1 MVVFGPSTEYRVS
14 KRGLLIADSSGD
26 TVLVEHPASSQ
37 LPSLLAD
44 DPSPEEL
51 ARRLGP
57 PRGAELVDEL
67 VRMGILVHPTPGLN
81 AEANLRDSRPVSLS
95 RSGLMIA
102 GIGIPAIW
110 INRHLLPALL
120 TLPGRITIGVV
131 VAAGVV
137 ALLIGR
143 PDIPT
148 VSDTPALEAVI
159 MLASGLALTVL
170 HELAHAVALVHF
182 GRLPRRAGFGFYWGA
197 VSFFVDSTP
206 AMTLP
211 RRARVIQALAGLAT
225 DVVTTAMLA
234 IAAHLVADEL
244 IAIILWRLA
253 VLGVLDIVV
262 NLAPILEVDGHWAL
276 ADLLDEPDLAPR
288 ARRAL
293 GAALR
298 NRLSKDDRWL
308 AVYGAFSLIAGLT
321 LICLSVAVYWAVA
334 GDLVIALFAGN
345 PAEIALGVYY
355 IGPVALG
362 LLLSTLGL
370 ILETRYQPQQ
380 KGGEDYDSENRSARP
395 PL

>member
-1 MVVFGPSTEYRVS
+1 MVAFGPRTEYRVS

-26 TVLVEHPASSQ
+26 TVLVEHPASSR
-37 LPSLLAD
+37 LPSFLAD

-51 ARRLGP
+51 TRRLGP
-57 PRGAELVDEL
+57 PDGTELVDEL
-67 VRMGILVHPTPGLN
+67 VRMGILIHPTPGQDVK
-81 AEANLRDSRPVSLS
+81 ANPKASGPVSLS
-95 RSGLMIA
+95 RSGIMIT
-102 GIGIPAIW
+102 GIGTPAAW

-120 TLPGRITIGVV
+120 SVPGRIIIGVV
-131 VAAGVV
+131 VAAGIL

-148 VSDTPALEAVI
+148 VSNTPALEALI
-159 MLASGLALTVL
+159 MLASGLVLTVL

-197 VSFFVDSTP
+197 ISFFVDSTP
-206 AMTLP
+206 GMTLP
-211 RRARVIQALAGLAT
+211 RRARVIQALSGLAV
-225 DVVTTAMLA
+225 DVVTTAMMA
-234 IAAHLVADEL
+234 VAAHLVANET

-293 GAALR
+293 GMALR

-308 AVYGAFSLIAGLT
+308 AAYGAFSLITGLA
-321 LICLSVAVYWAVA
+321 LIGVSAVVFWAAA
-334 GDLVIALFAGN
+334 GDLVLALFTGN
-345 PAEIALGVYY
+345 PAEIAIGAYY
-355 IGPVALG
+355 IAPTVLG
-362 LLLSTLGL
+362 LLFSTLGL
-370 ILETRYQPQQ
+370 ILETVHQPQQ
-380 KGGEDYDSENRSARP
+380 KEGGENT
-395 PL
+395 